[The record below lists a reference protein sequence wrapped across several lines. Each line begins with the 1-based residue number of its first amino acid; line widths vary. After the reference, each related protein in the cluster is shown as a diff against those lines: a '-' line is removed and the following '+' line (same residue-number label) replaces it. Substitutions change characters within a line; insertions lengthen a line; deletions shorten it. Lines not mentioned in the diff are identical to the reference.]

1 MQALGTDITDTAQ
14 TQTQHS
20 AVTALHHTNHLIFAF
35 MALIDILG
43 MISFM
48 TPAMLL
54 LRPPVLAPEM
64 GWGWRWGWRWEGDKR
79 GDRERDEER
88 REEGRHKEGK

>member
-1 MQALGTDITDTAQ
+1 MQALGTDITDTDTA
-14 TQTQHS
+14 QTQHS

-64 GWGWRWGWRWEGDKR
+64 GWGWRWRWEGDKR